1 MPVAL
6 PVPSCRWRGNQTR
19 LGRASPLRH
28 ACHPSWTSGEGRSKG
43 GSPAPDRQAGPGFAA
58 CLSRPSAQDDKGK
71 DVEPERPQRIPRQK
85 PLAGIP
91 PYPAC
96 WLTSGPLVDAPGCAA
111 GVTGSQR
118 GRVPVPDR
126 RRNAA
131 QTRHGTPAK
140 AHRQTASR
148 TPQIAR
154 GLRRRQMPPSAG
166 LPSLVSVSPS
176 GASTT
181 IRGQRA
187 GLRRPGRST
196 SGRRFPRDSI
206 SPAPSPSGL
215 PD

>member
-1 MPVAL
+1 MPVAS

-126 RRNAA
+126 RRNA
-131 QTRHGTPAK
+131 
-140 AHRQTASR
+140 
-148 TPQIAR
+148 
-154 GLRRRQMPPSAG
+154 
-166 LPSLVSVSPS
+166 
-176 GASTT
+176 
-181 IRGQRA
+181 
-187 GLRRPGRST
+187 RRPVRPGADQAWNPGQST
-196 SGRRFPRDSI
+196 SPDGIEDSSDRTRIAPPADAPIRRLAIVGVGF
-206 SPAPSPSGL
+206 A
-215 PD
+215 